1 MPYKTIMLELLQANP
16 KLHEVLRRGRMLLPA
31 TESLA
36 AALKARHEALK
47 EQLSATR
54 AGIDPSQIGSAA
66 MEIAV
71 TEMERR
77 LQAAFPPDGQGELST
92 DAAMAFVRSLTSRG

>member
-1 MPYKTIMLELLQANP
+1 MPYKTIIFELLQANP

-47 EQLSATR
+47 EEFSTTQT
-54 AGIDPSQIGSAA
+54 GIDPSQASSAA

-71 TEMERR
+71 TEMEGR
-77 LQAAFPPDGQGELST
+77 LQAAFSPDGQGQLSL

>member
-1 MPYKTIMLELLQANP
+1 MPYKTIILELLQANA
-16 KLHEVLRRGRMLLPA
+16 KLHEALRRGRMLLSA

-36 AALKARHEALK
+36 TALKTQHEALK

-54 AGIDPSQIGSAA
+54 TGIDPSQAASAA

-77 LQAAFPPDGQGELST
+77 LQAAFPPDGQGELSL
-92 DAAMAFVRSLTSRG
+92 DAAMAFVRSLTSHA

>member
-1 MPYKTIMLELLQANP
+1 MPYKTIILELLQSNP

-31 TESLA
+31 MESLA
-36 AALKARHEALK
+36 AALK
-47 EQLSATR
+47 EQVLATQT
-54 AGIDPSQIGSAA
+54 GIDPGQVSSAA

-77 LQAAFPPDGQGELST
+77 LQTAFSPDGQGQLSL
-92 DAAMAFVRSLTSRG
+92 DAAMAFVRNLTSHA